1 MDIVQ
6 AEKSNTIQSNK
17 YSSVCTEREKD
28 SDGNVETQSNSFC
41 PIVESSSKNDESKRE
56 RD

>member
-17 YSSVCTEREKD
+17 YSYTFTWLSYKNEMDRSCTIRLN
-28 SDGNVETQSNSFC
+28 DGGLDDLLFSH
-41 PIVESSSKNDESKRE
+41 
-56 RD
+56 

>member
-28 SDGNVETQSNSFC
+28 SDGNVETQSNSSC
-41 PIVESSSKNDESKRE
+41 TIRLNDGGL
-56 RD
+56 DG